1 MGEVKKHKRCAL
13 SSSIFLKVFAVLEPR
28 FRLGS
33 GCSVAAFDR
42 LRGTRVVASRRRYIV
57 AELVASSSRKPST
70 FALDKELIDCMTL
83 PFINWPAQFSVNT

>member
-1 MGEVKKHKRCAL
+1 MAEIASSPGKARLSPPHACNYYYLNPRKKKLVRTKIYVGEVNHKRCAL

-42 LRGTRVVASRRRYIV
+42 LPYEVHV
-57 AELVASSSRKPST
+57 
-70 FALDKELIDCMTL
+70 
-83 PFINWPAQFSVNT
+83 